1 MDTVPS
7 LAMALAKVPDR
18 DLYGLRAAIRGSPN
32 AVPGLLAWLEH
43 AVDWESA
50 RRAGRFYPLQGP
62 RAAID
67 NTEVDSSLLMLTML
81 SDQFRQDGR
90 EGSDAVADLL
100 ALTAAVLRVEVERP
114 DTLQ

>member
-1 MDTVPS
+1 MEAVPS
-7 LAMALAKVPDR
+7 LAAIPDR
-18 DLYGLRAAIRGSPN
+18 DLDGLRTAIRGSPN
-32 AVPGLLAWLEH
+32 AVPGLLAWLDH
-43 AVDWESA
+43 AVDWEVD

-67 NTEVDSSLLMLTML
+67 DAEFEGSLLILTML
-81 SDQFRQDGR
+81 SEQFRHDGR

-114 DTLQ
+114 DALQ